1 MEVIMLTANTNSKRP
16 QDFFNLIIAACLFI
30 SPWLFGFVGEA
41 MPTRNAWIV
50 AVVLALVAS
59 AALSAFAEWEEW
71 MNLVLG
77 LWLMVAPWMLGFTGS
92 LYAFWTHMILGM
104 LTAAV
109 SAWAVWDY
117 RHEPHATA

>member
-1 MEVIMLTANTNSKRP
+1 MAAATTEDRKP
-16 QDFFNLIIAACLFI
+16 QDWANLVLAVILFI
-30 SPWLFGFVGEA
+30 SPWVIGFVGDV

-50 AVVLALVAS
+50 AAVLALVAS

-71 MNLVLG
+71 VNLVLG
-77 LWLMVAPWMLGFTGS
+77 VWLMAAPWVLGFTGNFN
-92 LYAFWTHMILGM
+92 AFWTHTVLGV

>member
-1 MEVIMLTANTNSKRP
+1 MEVIMLTANTNGRRP
-16 QDFFNLIIAACLFI
+16 QDLFNLLIAACLFI
-30 SPWLFGFVGEA
+30 SPWIVGFVGDT

-50 AVVLALVAS
+50 AVVLALVAV
-59 AALSAFAEWEEW
+59 AALSVFAEWEEW
-71 MNLVLG
+71 VNLVLG
-77 LWLMVAPWMLGFTGS
+77 LWLMASPWMLGFTGNFN
-92 LYAFWTHMILGM
+92 AFWTHMILGV

>member
-1 MEVIMLTANTNSKRP
+1 MLTANTNSKRP
-16 QDFFNLIIAACLFI
+16 QDFFNLILAACLFI
-30 SPWLFGFVGEA
+30 SPWLFGFVGDV

-50 AVVLALVAS
+50 AAVLALVAS

-71 MNLVLG
+71 VNLVLG
-77 LWLMVAPWMLGFTGS
+77 LWLMVAPWMLGFTGNFN
-92 LYAFWTHMILGM
+92 AFWTHMILGI

>member
-1 MEVIMLTANTNSKRP
+1 MEVIMLTANTSSKRP
-16 QDFFNLIIAACLFI
+16 QDFFNLILAACLFI
-30 SPWLFGFVGEA
+30 SPWLLGFVGEV

-50 AVVLALVAS
+50 AVALALVAS

-71 MNLVLG
+71 TNLALG
-77 LWLMVAPWMLGFTGS
+77 VWLMAAPWMLGFTGS
-92 LYAFWTHMILGM
+92 FYAFWTHIVLGA
-104 LTAAV
+104 LTATV